1 MSLDDIIEKIGSFGR
16 FQKIQYLLACF
27 AAVCCSWAA
36 IVPVY
41 ILNVPK
47 HRCRVPR
54 LGPADHWG
62 INSSLIEADVPL
74 KKSGCAVPGAADC
87 FEACRLN
94 GGNGTNSTT
103 GCSAGFVFDKSE
115 FIDTFPSEL
124 NYVCDAGREV
134 LVTTLVQS
142 QLIGVLIG
150 AWMSGILSDRFGR
163 KPVLIGSMLLMG
175 LSGLAS
181 TVSSDPYSFWV
192 LRCLVGLGF
201 ASSLTT
207 GFVVGIE
214 FIGPQ
219 ARIHAGIVIQYAYAV
234 GLILLVGVAHLLR
247 YWRWLNIAVGALPLF
262 SILLIWLLV
271 ESPRWLISRGRLAE
285 AEALI
290 RKAAKVNGVELP
302 TDLELRPPS
311 ENVSKTPD
319 SESADDSDRS
329 SPTSSAADSSE
340 QTSFLRVFTNKQT
353 ALMTMNMFLQWW
365 VIALVY
371 YGLSLSSGNLP
382 GDIYLTSF
390 LNALAELIGY
400 VVPHALAGRLGR
412 RVTHAGSMFLAAAAL
427 CSTIFVEL
435 FGPADGGLDWLLV
448 TLAML
453 GKIGITSAFGVAY
466 LWTAEMF
473 HTGVRQ
479 MAVGSSSTAGRA
491 GTLLAPFLADMR
503 KFIASS
509 FGAALPLLIS
519 GCLALLAGLT
529 SLLLPETLGI
539 ELPETLEDCR
549 RLAAWRS
556 RATVEPQDVGK
567 EIKEQQAV
575 DENANRD
582 SAV

>member
-1 MSLDDIIEKIGSFGR
+1 KIGSFGR

-181 TVSSDPYSFWV
+181 TVSSDPYSFW
-192 LRCLVGLGF
+192 CF
-201 ASSLTT
+201 
-207 GFVVGIE
+207 GIE

-329 SPTSSAADSSE
+329 SPTSSTTKSSE

-435 FGPADGGLDWLLV
+435 FGPADGGLDWLL
-448 TLAML
+448 
-453 GKIGITSAFGVAY
+453 
-466 LWTAEMF
+466 
-473 HTGVRQ
+473 
-479 MAVGSSSTAGRA
+479 
-491 GTLLAPFLADMR
+491 R